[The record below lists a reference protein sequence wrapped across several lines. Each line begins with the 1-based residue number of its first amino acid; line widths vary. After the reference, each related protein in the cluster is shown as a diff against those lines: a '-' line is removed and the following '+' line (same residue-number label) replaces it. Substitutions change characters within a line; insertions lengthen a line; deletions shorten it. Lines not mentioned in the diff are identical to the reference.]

1 MAIYQ
6 RQEPGDATPEK
17 IVGRGDQC
25 RHLVRLLPES
35 GTALLEYPAG
45 SQKVCWSNLPSIP
58 SIVLPVW
65 SGYSSTKS
73 SPMPLT

>member
-6 RQEPGDATPEK
+6 RQEPGDTTPEK

-45 SQKVCWSNLPSIP
+45 SKKSVGPTFPQYLPLYFQCGLGIAQLRVVP
-58 SIVLPVW
+58 CR
-65 SGYSSTKS
+65 
-73 SPMPLT
+73 

>member
-1 MAIYQ
+1 MAIYR

-45 SQKVCWSNLPSIP
+45 SQKVCWSNLPSVP
-58 SIVLPVW
+58 SIVLQEVRFHIA
-65 SGYSSTKS
+65 SRT
-73 SPMPLT
+73 